1 MSDYLCS
8 LKNRK
13 RNNHRRF
20 HEFSAQFE
28 FFLKLFVHALKISN
42 RGKKV
47 SSICNGEKNVIVE
60 FQLFN
65 ISKNVFTSE
74 GLSFDVLTQVKYTIY
89 LTWVLTQ
96 TDETA
101 ASN

>member
-1 MSDYLCS
+1 M
-8 LKNRK
+8 
-13 RNNHRRF
+13 
-20 HEFSAQFE
+20 
-28 FFLKLFVHALKISN
+28 HALKISN

-74 GLSFDVLTQVKYTIY
+74 GLSFDADRRDCSEQLTPFCFVFENTENSAGPAKLRNQDK
-89 LTWVLTQ
+89 
-96 TDETA
+96 
-101 ASN
+101 